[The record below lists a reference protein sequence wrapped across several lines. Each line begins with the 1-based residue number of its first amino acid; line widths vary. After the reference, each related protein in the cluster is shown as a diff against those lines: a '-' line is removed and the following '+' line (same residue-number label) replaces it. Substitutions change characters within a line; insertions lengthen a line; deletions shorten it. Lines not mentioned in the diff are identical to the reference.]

1 MIRAIAVVLAA
12 GLCAVLFGVDGAART
27 AQDPPARQQ
36 AIAMRVA
43 KLKIGDI
50 VRIERVDGTKLEG
63 VLADKMA
70 DRITVD
76 IYRRRAFRRPQ
87 RVGSES
93 ISFGDVKDIT
103 RPLTRTQKTL
113 IISGVAV
120 GACAIA
126 GAAIAASTEAEQ
138 RPVRP

>member
-1 MIRAIAVVLAA
+1 MIRAVAVIVIAAVCAA
-12 GLCAVLFGVDGAART
+12 MFGVDGMALA
-27 AQDPPARQQ
+27 AQDPASSQQ
-36 AIAMRVA
+36 VIAARVA

-50 VRIERVDGTKLEG
+50 VRVELVDGTKLEG
-63 VLADKMA
+63 MLADKTA

-93 ISFGDVKDIT
+93 VSFADMKGIK
-103 RPLTRTQKTL
+103 RPLTPTERTL

-126 GAAIAASTEAEQ
+126 GAAAAEVTPSTTTKS
-138 RPVRP
+138 

>member
-1 MIRAIAVVLAA
+1 VIRAVAVIVIAAVCAA
-12 GLCAVLFGVDGAART
+12 MFGVDGVALA
-27 AQDPPARQQ
+27 AQDPASRQQ
-36 AIAMRVA
+36 VIAARVA

-50 VRIERVDGTKLEG
+50 VRVERADGTKVEG

-70 DRITVD
+70 DGITVD
-76 IYRRRAFRRPQ
+76 IYLRRTFRRPQ

-93 ISFGDVKDIT
+93 VPFADMKEIK
-103 RPLTRTQKTL
+103 RPLSRTEKTL

-126 GAAIAASTEAEQ
+126 GAAAAEMAPSTTTKS
-138 RPVRP
+138 